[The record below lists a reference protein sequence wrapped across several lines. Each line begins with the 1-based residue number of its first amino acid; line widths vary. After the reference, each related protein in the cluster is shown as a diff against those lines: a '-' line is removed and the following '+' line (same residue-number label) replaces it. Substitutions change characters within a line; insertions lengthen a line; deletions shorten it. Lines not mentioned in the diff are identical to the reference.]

1 MNIEHIKKMIDP
13 VESMKEFNELYA
25 VHTYGRDR
33 YERGVAGGK
42 SLGLSLLHLELLK
55 HGLGADEKF
64 LEILNKL
71 RDEFNEEL
79 DFLVS
84 KGYNNG

>member
-1 MNIEHIKKMIDP
+1 MINSNSTQSADDL
-13 VESMKEFNELYA
+13 NELYA
-25 VHTYGRDR
+25 INNYGRDM

-42 SLGLSLLHLELLK
+42 SLGLSLLHIELLK

-71 RDEFNEEL
+71 SNKFNAEL
-79 DFLVS
+79 DLLVES
-84 KGYNNG
+84 QEGK

>member
-1 MNIEHIKKMIDP
+1 MID
-13 VESMKEFNELYA
+13 SN
-25 VHTYGRDR
+25 TINNYGRDM

-71 RDEFNEEL
+71 RNEFNKEL
-79 DFLVS
+79 DFLANMEN
-84 KGYNNG
+84 K

>member
-1 MNIEHIKKMIDP
+1 MID
-13 VESMKEFNELYA
+13 SN
-25 VHTYGRDR
+25 TINNYGRDM

-64 LEILNKL
+64 LEILYKL
-71 RDEFNEEL
+71 RNEFNKEL
-79 DFLVS
+79 DFLANMEN
-84 KGYNNG
+84 K

>member
-1 MNIEHIKKMIDP
+1 MPNNILK
-13 VESMKEFNELYA
+13 NN
-25 VHTYGRDR
+25 

-42 SLGLSLLHLELLK
+42 SLGISLLHIELLK

-64 LEILNKL
+64 LTILNKL
-71 RDEFNEEL
+71 RNEFNEEL

-84 KGYNNG
+84 MENK

>member
-1 MNIEHIKKMIDP
+1 MIN
-13 VESMKEFNELYA
+13 SN
-25 VHTYGRDR
+25 TINNYGRDM

-71 RDEFNEEL
+71 RNEFNKEL
-79 DFLVS
+79 DFLANMEN
-84 KGYNNG
+84 K

>member
-1 MNIEHIKKMIDP
+1 MININSTENSDELI
-13 VESMKEFNELYA
+13 ELYA
-25 VHTYGRDR
+25 INNYGRDM

-42 SLGLSLLHLELLK
+42 SLGLSLLHIELLK

-71 RDEFNEEL
+71 SNKFNAEL
-79 DFLVS
+79 DLLIES
-84 KGYNNG
+84 QEGK

>member
-1 MNIEHIKKMIDP
+1 MININSTQSADDL
-13 VESMKEFNELYA
+13 NELYA
-25 VHTYGRDR
+25 INNYGRDM

-42 SLGLSLLHLELLK
+42 SLGLSLLHIELLK

-71 RDEFNEEL
+71 SNKFNAEL
-79 DFLVS
+79 DLLVES
-84 KGYNNG
+84 QEGK